1 LENKLQG
8 MVWPTRTKVAF
19 AMNVIKRVTW
29 AKIVQMVT
37 FLNQTLSIMIF
48 ISLETIRTELVLWG
62 RLVHLIVAWEL
73 FGFLSTL
80 WLIQ

>member
-1 LENKLQG
+1 MEKKLQV
-8 MVWPTRTKVAF
+8 MVWPTRTKVTF
-19 AMNVIKRVTW
+19 SMNAVKRVTW

-37 FLNQTLSIMIF
+37 FLNQTLSIMIS
-48 ISLETIRTELVLWG
+48 IRLGTIRMELVLWG

-73 FGFLSTL
+73 FGFVSTL